1 MINTDSTTE
10 IFKNLSIISEDE
22 NLLKRA
28 ARYLRKPDAE
38 RTVKDDCRMSKK
50 NTTPNLAV
58 LNSKFHALKI
68 SDQTQLDIARLKRT
82 DL

>member
-1 MINTDSTTE
+1 MR
-10 IFKNLSIISEDE
+10 IF
-22 NLLKRA
+22 
-28 ARYLRKPDAE
+28 LRELHDTYEKPDAE

-82 DL
+82 DP